1 VSFPVVYY
9 LWTGV
14 ESAVVQLLRSGAH
27 LGLKNHLEETAV
39 KRILPSTLESFL
51 DSCIRLSDEESSSQ
65 NFSITFD
72 YSLLATPRP
81 PPTTAQHLQPSE
93 TGVTFNNHNDAVE
106 TVNLQAATP
115 GSFAQNNSL
124 TK

>member
-1 VSFPVVYY
+1 VSFPVIYY
-9 LWTGV
+9 LLAGV

-27 LGLKNHLEETAV
+27 LGLRNLLQETAL
-39 KRILPSTLESFL
+39 KNILPSTLESFL
-51 DSCIRLSDEESSSQ
+51 DSCIRLSDEKSSSK

-81 PPTTAQHLQPSE
+81 PPPTAQHLQPSE
-93 TGVTFNNHNDAVE
+93 TGVTFNNQNDAVE

-115 GSFAQNNSL
+115 GFNSF
-124 TK
+124 K

>member
-1 VSFPVVYY
+1 M
-9 LWTGV
+9 TGV

-39 KRILPSTLESFL
+39 KNILPSTLESFL

-72 YSLLATPRP
+72 YSLLATRRP
-81 PPTTAQHLQPSE
+81 PTAQNLQPSE
-93 TGVTFNNHNDAVE
+93 TGVTFNNQQDAE
-106 TVNLQAATP
+106 TVNLQVNTP
-115 GSFAQNNSL
+115 GFNSF
-124 TK
+124 K